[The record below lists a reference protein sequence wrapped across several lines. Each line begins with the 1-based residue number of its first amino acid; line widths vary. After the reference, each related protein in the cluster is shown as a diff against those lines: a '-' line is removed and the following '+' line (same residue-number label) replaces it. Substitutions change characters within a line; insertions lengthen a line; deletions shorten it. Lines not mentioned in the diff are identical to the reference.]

1 MVKALE
7 TAHLPTMSGGL
18 LFFFVVDDDLVIWV
32 IVRNLLLCPLSLSVY
47 KGYILALIGS
57 DE

>member
-18 LFFFVVDDDLVIWV
+18 TSIDVVVAITRSLPF
-32 IVRNLLLCPLSLSVY
+32 CPLSVSTAPVL
-47 KGYILALIGS
+47 KGISLGS